1 MCVVCLFLLVE
12 VAIHHAFSVLQY
24 SDAFVISLP
33 SGKAMVIHIL
43 HTRASCFGLKI
54 MTHRMNS
61 AFQSSINAYYK
72 CEMFGSTINKHWCFL
87 FYMCTLQGRFAC
99 SREDFHC
106 SKVDKIS
113 TLAWTWYQTFQCWEG
128 MFCCLKSTRRSSFQ
142 KLSLLFS
149 DVISIDGSSMGPIRW
164 NVFLF

>member
-12 VAIHHAFSVLQY
+12 VAIHHAFSVLQ

-33 SGKAMVIHIL
+33 SGKTMVIHIL

-72 CEMFGSTINKHWCFL
+72 CEMFGSTINKH
-87 FYMCTLQGRFAC
+87 
-99 SREDFHC
+99 
-106 SKVDKIS
+106 
-113 TLAWTWYQTFQCWEG
+113 
-128 MFCCLKSTRRSSFQ
+128 
-142 KLSLLFS
+142 
-149 DVISIDGSSMGPIRW
+149 
-164 NVFLF
+164 